1 MKRRLN
7 VPLILALI
15 GSGLSFVLGLVG
27 LIYLSKYRN
36 FFAFYKEYLGQEFE
50 AGQTIEQYI
59 LTLFPSITV
68 ANLRTIIYSYFVA
81 SSVLSV
87 VMCIPAIIFAILCF
101 KDNENSVEEFQARNK
116 LHIWLLVS
124 IGLAYLG
131 NGYEMCSL
139 VFEELGIISIGAVV
153 VLIIAFIKIIK
164 VMRLNSY
171 AFKLSQI
178 RKAQEEKQEQ
188 DRYSYDQSRFEP
200 ASNEGNQIGEEN
212 LDKPVINEEP
222 TVDQSKLDEMY
233 ELLSKLEKSYK
244 ENNISKEDYER
255 MKKTILDNYLK

>member
-1 MKRRLN
+1 MKKRRLN
-7 VPLILALI
+7 VPLILTLI
-15 GSGLSFVLGLVG
+15 GSGLSFILGLVG

-36 FFAFYKEYLGQEFE
+36 FFAFYKEYLGQEYE

-59 LTLFPSITV
+59 VTLFPSITV
-68 ANLRTIIYSYFVA
+68 ANLRAIIYSYFVA

-87 VMCIPAIIFAILCF
+87 IMCTPAIIFAILCF
-101 KDNENSVEEFQARNK
+101 RDNECSVEEFQARNK
-116 LHIWLLVS
+116 YHVWLLVS
-124 IGLAYLG
+124 IGLAFLG

-139 VFEELGIISIGAVV
+139 VFEGLGIISTGAVV
-153 VLIIAFIKIIK
+153 VLVIAFIKVIQ

-171 AFKLSQI
+171 AFKLYLA
-178 RKAQEEKQEQ
+178 RKAQEEKAAQ
-188 DRYSYDQSRFEP
+188 DRYSYDQTRYEST
-200 ASNEGNQIGEEN
+200 SEGNQIGEEN
-212 LDKPVINEEP
+212 LEKPVVNQEP

-244 ENNISKEDYER
+244 ENKITSEDYER